1 MSYKG
6 YMLRQCGKL
15 KGPCQLMLAAAVVSL
30 ILNKGKY
37 QTHHLTRV
45 MYIKHLE
52 EVVTIAFCQ
61 LAENKNVSPVRE
73 HILQSSP
80 ALDRN
85 IV

>member
-1 MSYKG
+1 M
-6 YMLRQCGKL
+6 
-15 KGPCQLMLAAAVVSL
+15 AAQAMVSFL
-30 ILNKGKY
+30 TKKNIRHI
-37 QTHHLTRV
+37 QLTRW

-61 LAENKNVSPVRE
+61 PAENKNVSPVSE